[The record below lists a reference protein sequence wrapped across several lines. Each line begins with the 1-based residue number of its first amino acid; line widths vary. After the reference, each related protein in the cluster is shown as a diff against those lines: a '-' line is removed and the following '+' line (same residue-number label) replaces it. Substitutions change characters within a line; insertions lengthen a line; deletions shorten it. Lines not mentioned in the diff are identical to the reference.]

1 MNCSPF
7 SPITITNKTRNQI
20 YVGASIRSDEWRKPN
35 GEALY
40 TSHRGHLKGNSSL
53 ILAIFCIDINNGW
66 ITFTRIICM
75 DD

>member
-1 MNCSPF
+1 MVAFDKTKQPRMKHFQKTKSPVLVKNLL
-7 SPITITNKTRNQI
+7 ITENESNH
-20 YVGASIRSDEWRKPN
+20 W
-35 GEALY
+35 L
-40 TSHRGHLKGNSSL
+40 LKGNSSL